1 LLVFFGA
8 HEEDIAHRG
17 ACGFGTL
24 ASSLAE
30 ARVPATV
37 MLGARKALAGTIDF
51 GRKVGAGDRFYMR
64 YRQPFTVDGT
74 PIGTAQLIWLEL
86 RTTTKGTVA
95 LHRFPPN
102 GGSEQL
108 WLSDDAQDHDAELE
122 ALFAA
127 VRPEL
132 KQWFDEMRNFGKD
145 QQGRRVLLGLTA
157 DETIELAKLDPL
169 YWAERER
176 GGKSD
181 LQRRYDALRNKHDA
195 ARQKDAMDQIAF
207 LSGDGTPRQ

>member
-51 GRKVGAGDRFYMR
+51 GRKVGAGDRFYVR

-132 KQWFDEMRNFGKD
+132 KQWC
-145 QQGRRVLLGLTA
+145 
-157 DETIELAKLDPL
+157 
-169 YWAERER
+169 ER